1 MSIRSGVQNSG
12 IMKDCNIVKITS
24 SNEISI
30 GDIVVD
36 SKLDSISVCSDL
48 LLGIVYKKTSQYV
61 FYITESDS
69 SRTTYDFVYV
79 VRDVTEELLKKIVDT
94 FNSNM
99 FSNLYKE
106 VLYNSWAEST
116 DAQKKKFAELIEIQ
130 RCKYCGSTHISY
142 VYNNTETGEKIPVC
156 DNCFSSYFYNCDR
169 CGDIELIEN
178 AEKNTP
184 YLLCKTCQARDYVL
198 PYHRYYPPL
207 KFYKKNDDDLE
218 LYLGVELEIDGA
230 GESND
235 TVELI
240 NRYMNKNDHFVYCS
254 HDGSLN
260 EGLEI
265 ITQPA
270 TLAYHMSIV
279 DKYETLFKQLI
290 SMGYSSDKTTTCGI
304 HVHFNRDFY
313 KDNEELYISKLL
325 YLIDKNWD
333 NVVLFSRR
341 NQRKID
347 RYAKKLDMD
356 TEDFIYESN
365 KRNRH
370 DYHYYAINLS
380 NENTI
385 EFRMFK
391 GSLNINTFIAILQFV
406 QSCIICAKTKSPEEI
421 QHMDFNELMNTRMLK
436 NYWKKRVEKDRFEE

>member
-1 MSIRSGVQNSG
+1 MSITSGIQTSG
-12 IMKDCNIVKITS
+12 IMKGCNIVKATS
-24 SNEISI
+24 PNEIFI
-30 GDIVVD
+30 GDIIVD
-36 SKLDSISVCSDL
+36 SGLSKITNASSLPCGV
-48 LLGIVYKKTSQYV
+48 VYKKTNQYI
-61 FYITESDS
+61 FYVTELDS
-69 SRTTYDFVYV
+69 FRTTGDSIYLVKDI
-79 VRDVTEELLKKIVDT
+79 TEELLKKIVNR
-94 FNSNM
+94 FNEYK
-99 FSNLYKE
+99 FSNLYRE
-106 VLYNSWAEST
+106 VLYDSWSKST
-116 DAQKKKFAELIEIQ
+116 DAQKKNFAELIDIE
-130 RCKYCGSTHISY
+130 RCKYCGSVHINY
-142 VYNNTETGEKIPVC
+142 VYNNPKTGERIPVC
-156 DNCFSSYFYNCDR
+156 DDCFSSYFYTCDR
-169 CGDIELIEN
+169 CGDIELLEN
-178 AEKNTP
+178 CENDVS
-184 YLLCKTCQARDYVL
+184 YFLCKRCQERDYVL

-207 KFYKKNDDDLE
+207 KFYKKNKDDLG

-235 TVELI
+235 TVEII
-240 NRYMNKNDHFVYCS
+240 NNHMNKNDHFVYCS

-279 DKYETLFKQLI
+279 DKYETLFKQLV

-347 RYAKKLDMD
+347 RYAKKIDMD

-421 QHMDFNELMNTRMLK
+421 QHMDFNELMNTRILK